1 MISYDEGA
9 DAYHAN
15 PAIGSSDIRAFM
27 RSPILF
33 KKQRD
38 GKWPKETP
46 AMLFGTASHMSMLEP
61 ERFQKT
67 YVIKP
72 AGTRANTIA
81 GSAWHAK
88 VDALGMKPIA
98 ADDAAALME
107 MHATMPPEIDAILKR
122 SKAEVTFRTSIASG
136 VEVQCRID
144 ALDGVQPY
152 DLKTIKAIETI
163 DGAIHRLGYHI
174 QANWYE
180 RVMEAETGTAP
191 APLRFI
197 FVENAPPYR
206 WRLVDLDSDY
216 RAIASK
222 AVDDALA
229 ELAARMKSGAWVD
242 RDDLHY
248 LASPPDWMNDATFDG
263 EE

>member
-1 MISYDEGA
+1 MISYTETA
-9 DAYHAN
+9 EEYHAN
-15 PAIGSSDIRAFM
+15 SAIGSSDIRAFM

-33 KKQRD
+33 KKQRE

-61 ERFQKT
+61 ERFLAT

-72 AGTRANTIA
+72 AGMKANTIA

-88 VDALGMKPIA
+88 VDALGMKPIGA
-98 ADDAAALME
+98 HDAAALGE
-107 MHATMPPEIDAILKR
+107 MHASMPAEIGAILKR
-122 SKAEVTFRTSIASG
+122 SKAEVTYRTSIARD

-163 DGAIHRLGYHI
+163 DKAIVRLGYHY

-197 FVENAPPYR
+197 FVENLPPYR
-206 WRLVDLDSDY
+206 WRMVDLDADY
-216 RAIASK
+216 RAIAAK

-242 RDDLHY
+242 RDDLNY
-248 LASPPDWMNDATFDG
+248 LASPPDWMNDSSFDDEG
-263 EE
+263 